1 MGMPAWERFP
11 LVHGVVG
18 SPGAKTR
25 TVRTLDAAAA
35 SGCAFPEDIVL
46 ADSGLVS
53 ESGWRHLFHLENE
66 IKMKRRLSIRGF
78 LNPELTL
85 QP

>member
-53 ESGWRHLFHLENE
+53 ESGGATFFIGNCNQNE
-66 IKMKRRLSIRGF
+66 AVTVNQRVS
-78 LNPELTL
+78 
-85 QP
+85 